1 MGSLL
6 DAALRHGLV
15 RRQANQK
22 KATTMSKTKTTAEN
36 AASTA
41 TAEMFAGADV
51 LKSGFEKTA
60 KMFET
65 ATDFGKGNIE
75 ALVES
80 ATITGSGL
88 QTIGSEISLYS
99 KKVIEESVAAT
110 KTIMGAKSIHEA
122 IELQT
127 GFAKMCFSAYVG
139 QLKIVNELFAGTVK
153 EALAP
158 VQARYAALSQIA
170 QNATAA

>member
-1 MGSLL
+1 
-6 DAALRHGLV
+6 
-15 RRQANQK
+15 
-22 KATTMSKTKTTAEN
+22 MSKTKTTAEN
-36 AASTA
+36 ASSNAS
-41 TAEMFAGADV
+41 AEIFGGADV

-65 ATDFGKGNIE
+65 VADFGKGNIE

-80 ATITGSGL
+80 ATITGGGL
-88 QTIGSEISLYS
+88 QTIGSEISMYS

-110 KTIMGAKSIHEA
+110 KTILGAKSIHEA

-127 GFAKMCFSAYVG
+127 GFAKMCFSAYIGQMKILNGLFVG
-139 QLKIVNELFAGTVK
+139 TAK

-158 VQARYAALSQIA
+158 VQARYEALSEIA
-170 QNATAA
+170 QSATA